1 MKIIQL
7 FLTVL
12 VSMARCAADVG
23 HDSSLSAELHDKGW
37 IAYSAQ
43 TTHGDWDLFLMR
55 PDGSERRP
63 LTTTPDFN
71 EAGVRFSPD
80 GTRILY
86 YRMSKTNAVDNNTY
100 GTFDL
105 VLADSNGSNPVVFGP
120 NFPWASWGPDGRQLA
135 CLLPSGIQI
144 VDVATRKTVR
154 TLPRQGI
161 VQQLGWAPDG
171 HAFIGTAN
179 GLGQFWN
186 IGCLPDAPGKITAIS
201 ETDRYNCTPDWCP
214 DSRHIVYSRGIIPK
228 QGGRAE
234 LWIANNDGTE
244 RKMLYA
250 EEGRH
255 IYGAGPAPDAKY
267 LLFTRSVEDLGA
279 VGKSQTTM
287 AVIRWPDTPMIGE
300 DSPTLF
306 KQYPNAKP
314 AHRLDLGPGW
324 EPHWTHSEAPAK
336 Q

>member
-1 MKIIQL
+1 MNITSA
-7 FLTVL
+7 FLIVFLAL
-12 VSMARCAADVG
+12 VRCTADAG
-23 HDSSLSAELHDKGW
+23 QDSSLSIELRQIGW
-37 IAYSAQ
+37 IAYTAQ
-43 TTHGDWDLFLMR
+43 TPHGDWDLFLMR
-55 PDGSERRP
+55 PNGSERRP
-63 LTTTPDFN
+63 LTTTPDYN

-105 VLADSNGSNPVVFGP
+105 VLADSNGSNPVVFGS
-120 NFPWASWGPDGRQLA
+120 NFPWACWGPDGHQLA

-144 VDVATRKTVR
+144 IDVATRKIVR
-154 TLPRQGI
+154 TLPRQSI
-161 VQQLGWAPDG
+161 VQQLGWSPDG
-171 HAFIGTAN
+171 KAFIGTAN

-186 IGCLPDAPGKITAIS
+186 IGCIRETAGKITAIS

-214 DSRHIVYSRGIIPK
+214 DSEQIVYARGIIPK

-234 LWIANNDGTE
+234 LWIGNADGTE

-250 EEGRH
+250 EESRH
-255 IYGAGPAPDAKY
+255 IYGACASPDAKY

-287 AVIRWPDTPMIGE
+287 AIIRWADTPMIG
-300 DSPTLF
+300 DHSATLRQ
-306 KQYPNAKP
+306 KYPDAKP
-314 AHRLDLGPGW
+314 SRCLDLGPGW
-324 EPHWTHSEAPAK
+324 EPHWTYSEAPAK
-336 Q
+336 P